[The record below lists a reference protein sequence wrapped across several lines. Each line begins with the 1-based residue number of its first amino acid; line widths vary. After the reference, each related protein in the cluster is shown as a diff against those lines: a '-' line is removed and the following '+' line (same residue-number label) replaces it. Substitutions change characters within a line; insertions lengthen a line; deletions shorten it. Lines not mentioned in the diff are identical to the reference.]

1 MSAALLLVTR
11 RSNLPPYWPA
21 LCSVDGV
28 IGPSYGPSYGPS
40 LRGQQDSKLFGT
52 GLPIIPWAEL
62 CLCTLRMCYIHH
74 CLLRCL
80 CRLSYEREICDSR
93 ITKNIYSAHI
103 WDQFNLL
110 LVIIVILTLPYI
122 TECNHI

>member
-11 RSNLPPYWPA
+11 RRYLASYWPA

-28 IGPSYGPSYGPS
+28 MGPSYGPS
-40 LRGQQDSKLFGT
+40 LRGRQDSKLFGT

-110 LVIIVILTLPYI
+110 LAIIVILTLSHTSRSAI
-122 TECNHI
+122 IFDK